1 MSSNNEKEKVAS
13 SRDLE
18 ATHMLDG
25 VFYNHL
31 KQKIAPVFGDP
42 NQIRLLQHYNNL
54 KEELKQGME
63 IEIFVDEIEDGDS
76 EEYTEVSYVAFDC
89 FCGRLM
95 NQTVWHNP
103 PLTIQRK
110 RTLQCECTAV
120 FELRALNRNEVTGRQ
135 FIDNLFVKLIS
146 HEK

>member
-1 MSSNNEKEKVAS
+1 MEKVAS

-31 KQKIAPVFGDP
+31 KQKVAPVFGDP
-42 NQIRLLQHYNNL
+42 NQIRILQYYNSL

-63 IEIFVDEIEDGDS
+63 LEIYIDELIDEDS
-76 EEYTEVSYVAFDC
+76 EEITEESFVAFDC
-89 FCGRLM
+89 FCGRQM
-95 NQTVWHNP
+95 SQKVWHKP
-103 PLTIQRK
+103 PRIIQSKRK
-110 RTLQCECTAV
+110 LQCDCTAKY
-120 FELRALNRNEVTGRQ
+120 ELRALNQSEVTARAFKQ
-135 FIDNLFVKLIS
+135 YLLVKLIS